1 MSDKCNTCKYRRCPH
16 FTDDTSCYECE
27 HYSGV
32 DSVKL
37 CKCMFCCY
45 AGYVFNS
52 DKSNKT
58 SYYVEDK
65 TMEDSQIGPK
75 NITAR
80 VALYCD
86 ECGCEIWEDEEY
98 YYVDNSNICE
108 ACIDDHIAKC
118 KRIAEVD
125 DDDDDV

>member
-1 MSDKCNTCKYRRCPH
+1 MSDKCNTCKYSECIH
-16 FTDDTSCYECE
+16 IDDDVSCFDCE
-27 HYSGV
+27 HGYKDTDGRV
-32 DSVKL
+32 A
-37 CKCMFCCY
+37 CKCRHCRYYCLFDSP
-45 AGYVFNS
+45 G
-52 DKSNKT
+52 KT

-98 YYVDNSNICE
+98 YYVDSSNICE

-118 KRIAEVD
+118 KKIAEVD
-125 DDDDDV
+125 DDV

>member
-1 MSDKCNTCKYRRCPH
+1 MAKECVTCKYNECIH
-16 FTDDTSCYECE
+16 IDDDVSCFDCE
-27 HYSGV
+27 HGYKDLDGRV
-32 DSVKL
+32 V
-37 CKCMFCCY
+37 CKCRYCRYYCLFD
-45 AGYVFNS
+45 GLG
-52 DKSNKT
+52 KT

-98 YYVDNSNICE
+98 YYVDSSNICE

-118 KRIAEVD
+118 KKIAEVD
-125 DDDDDV
+125 DD